1 MSETKLRTPRCPRC
15 GSEPSMVI
23 GPRQVV
29 CDAEGCDVLMWNP
42 SLGPEQLGNPQV
54 VDLSGN

>member
-1 MSETKLRTPRCPRC
+1 
-15 GSEPSMVI
+15 MVI